1 MAKEKA
7 IDEMIVMTNV
17 CMETEEEGAC
27 IYDWHLKFVFSQFNM
42 FICLKI
48 FIASKLQRLQI

>member
-7 IDEMIVMTNV
+7 IDEIIVMTNV
-17 CMETEEEGAC
+17 CMEIEEEGVC

-42 FICLKI
+42 FKQSSPCSNDL
-48 FIASKLQRLQI
+48 

>member
-17 CMETEEEGAC
+17 CMKIEEHGVC
-27 IYDWHLKFVFSQFNM
+27 IYDWHLKFVFS
-42 FICLKI
+42 
-48 FIASKLQRLQI
+48 